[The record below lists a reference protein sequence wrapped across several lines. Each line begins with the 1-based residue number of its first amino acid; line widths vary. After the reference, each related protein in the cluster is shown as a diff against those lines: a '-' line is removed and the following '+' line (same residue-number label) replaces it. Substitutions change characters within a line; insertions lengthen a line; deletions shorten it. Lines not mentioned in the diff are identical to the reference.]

1 MAKAGSN
8 LIRKLK
14 TKIKITPSHRL
25 AILTLLAFLV
35 LPFSVN
41 EAKASSPDYGREFGL
56 LVHQGNENLA
66 VPKAKGIQ
74 VLESYFYGNPL
85 KASADEAKQFM
96 TQRDFL
102 LGFEKLRMEASGE
115 KTILGDG
122 LLYPLTWLNARRNNW
137 LPDTRLTYKT
147 MREFLYRYSVSQKH
161 GGIPYFEGLVLDKDE
176 INTSNYTSIRQVRD
190 ISSNLSGRMSE
201 LRRLV
206 RPTKD
211 QKVLLASLV
220 DYAAS
225 FEQLE
230 NELRAFYH
238 PLNILPDLPEDIRQ
252 KITEYD
258 LNEVLDQIS
267 YNYSRNNANRIH
279 NLTTGAMQFNG
290 RVFQPDEVINMEQ
303 ELGRDGWG
311 KYKFGWVLFGGEEAW
326 QFGGGL
332 CGVAT
337 ITFTPSWRAGLEI
350 IRRFSHSSYY
360 SSLYPEESLGLD
372 ATIYR
377 GHKNLIMKNTTDSP
391 LMYYVHNDP
400 EKKEITMYLI
410 GNSPYSDIEIDGPIK
425 TARGTYKWIRRM
437 EHFDGTVDED
447 ELVTRYGLMY

>member
-1 MAKAGSN
+1 M
-8 LIRKLK
+8 
-14 TKIKITPSHRL
+14 KITPSHRL
-25 AILTLLAFLV
+25 ATMILLTFLL

-41 EAKASSPDYGREFGL
+41 EAKASSTDYGREFGL
-56 LVHQGNENLA
+56 LVHQVNENLA
-66 VPKAKGIQ
+66 VPKAKGQQ
-74 VLESYFYGNPL
+74 VLESYFYGSPL
-85 KASADEAKQFM
+85 KASAYEAKQFM
-96 TQRDFL
+96 SQRDFL
-102 LGFEKLRMEASGE
+102 LGFEKLRLEAAGE

-122 LLYPLTWLNARRNNW
+122 LLYPLTWLNVRRNNW

-176 INTSNYTSIRQVRD
+176 INTGNYTSINQVRD
-190 ISSNLSGRMSE
+190 INGNLSRRMSE

-211 QKVLLASLV
+211 QKLLLASLV

-225 FEQLE
+225 FEQLGD
-230 NELRAFYH
+230 ELRALYH
-238 PLNILPDLPEDIRQ
+238 PLNILPDLPDDIRQ

-258 LNEVLDQIS
+258 LNNVLDQIS

-279 NLTTGAMQFNG
+279 NLITGAMQLNG
-290 RVFQPDEVINMEQ
+290 RVFQPDEVIDMEQ

-311 KYKFGWVLFGGEEAW
+311 IYKYGWVILGGLESW

-332 CGVAT
+332 CGSAT

-350 IRRFSHSSYY
+350 VKRFPHSVYY
-360 SSLYPEESLGLD
+360 RSLYPEESLGLD
-372 ATIYR
+372 ATVYR
-377 GHKNLIMKNTTDSP
+377 GGKNLIIKNTTGSP
-391 LMYYVHNDP
+391 LLYYVKNDP

-410 GNSPYSDIEIDGPIK
+410 GNSPYRNIDIEGPIQ
-425 TARGTYKWIRRM
+425 TAWGTYKWIRRM
-437 EHFDGTVDED
+437 EGFDGTVVED
-447 ELVTRYGLMY
+447 ELVTRYGLMH